1 MMRNIDYRR
10 ASVLLFDP
18 VGVNLRNTRYA
29 LHEIG
34 FREIS
39 CLSSINEFKRR
50 LEDTSPDLIIA
61 ELVNNENE
69 LLRAVRAVRAGEL
82 GRNPFVVFAFTSW
95 VRDGV
100 VMKQAIDSGVDDVI
114 IRPFSTAFAEER
126 IRTLVKARK
135 PFVVT
140 SDYIGPDRRK
150 DLDRGIGAGNRVDAP
165 NTLQVVTEG
174 DEGAIDEANRW
185 IAEARRT
192 VEAERIRRLCMRLTV
207 GVEVGL
213 RELGSGNVA
222 VLDLED
228 MARTAKELRL
238 RLARQSAGEASRI
251 AFALYQVCE
260 EMMGEGGFTM
270 ANLNL
275 IKELAM
281 GVLTAFAGGAS
292 VESSVKEIEMTVEA
306 LRRRLA
312 PVRQLESGK
321 SKEAELQRA
330 AS

>member
-1 MMRNIDYRR
+1 MRNIDYRR

-39 CLSSINEFKRR
+39 CLSSISEFKRR
-50 LEDTSPDLIIA
+50 LEDTSPDLIMA

-69 LLRAVRAVRAGEL
+69 MLRAVKSVRAGEL
-82 GRNPFVVFAFTSW
+82 GRNPFVVFVLTSW
-95 VRDGV
+95 VRDGLMV
-100 VMKQAIDSGVDDVI
+100 KQAINSGVDDVF

-126 IRTLVKARK
+126 IRTLVRARK

-150 DLDRGIGAGNRVDAP
+150 DCEREGGTTQPIDAP
-165 NTLQVVTEG
+165 NTLKAVTEA
-174 DEGAIDEANRW
+174 DESALDEANRW

-192 VEAERIRRLCMRLTV
+192 VEAERIRRLCMRLGV
-207 GVEVGL
+207 GVEVGV
-213 RELGSGNVA
+213 RELNSGNDA
-222 VLDLED
+222 VLDLGD
-228 MARTAKELRL
+228 MLRTSKELRL
-238 RLARQSAGEASRI
+238 RLARQGAGEASRI
-251 AFALYQVCE
+251 AFALFQVCE
-260 EMMGEGGFTM
+260 ELSGDGGFTM

-275 IKELAM
+275 VKELAM
-281 GVLTAFAGGAS
+281 GVLAAYASGDDVQAS
-292 VESSVKEIEMTVEA
+292 VAEIERTVEV
-306 LRRRLA
+306 LRRRMS
-312 PVRQLESGK
+312 PVRQLK
-321 SKEAELQRA
+321 SSVPEEPGLQRA

>member
-1 MMRNIDYRR
+1 MKNIDYRR

-39 CLSSINEFKRR
+39 CLSSMAEFKRR

-61 ELVNNENE
+61 ELVNNEAE
-69 LLRAVRAVRAGEL
+69 MLRVVRAVRAGEL
-82 GRNPFVVFAFTSW
+82 GRNPFVVFVLTSW
-95 VRDGV
+95 VRDGNMV
-100 VMKQAIDSGVDDVI
+100 KQAINSGVDDVI
-114 IRPFSTAFAEER
+114 VRPFSTAFAEER
-126 IRTLVKARK
+126 IRTLVRARK

-140 SDYIGPDRRK
+140 SDYIGPDRRSDTERK
-150 DLDRGIGAGNRVDAP
+150 SSITNPIDAP
-165 NTLQVVTEG
+165 NTLRAVTDA
-174 DEGAIDEANRW
+174 DEGALDEANRW

-207 GVEVGL
+207 GVEVGV
-213 RELGSGNVA
+213 RELSEGNTT
-222 VLDLED
+222 VLDLAD
-228 MARTAKELRL
+228 MLRTAKELRL
-238 RLARQSAGEASRI
+238 RLARQGAGEASRI

-260 EMMGEGGFTM
+260 ELYGDGGFTM
-270 ANLNL
+270 ANLGL
-275 IKELAM
+275 VKELAM
-281 GVLTAFAGGAS
+281 GVLAAFATGDDVKAS
-292 VESSVKEIEMTVEA
+292 VEEIEKTVEA

-312 PVRQLESGK
+312 PVRQLKSGVQE
-321 SKEAELQRA
+321 EAGLQRA

>member
-1 MMRNIDYRR
+1 MKNIDYRR

-39 CLSSINEFKRR
+39 CLSSMAEFKRR
-50 LEDTSPDLIIA
+50 LEDASPDLIIA
-61 ELVNNENE
+61 ELVNNEAE
-69 LLRAVRAVRAGEL
+69 MLRVVRSVRSGEL
-82 GRNPFVVFAFTSW
+82 GRNPFVVFVLTSW
-95 VRDGV
+95 VRDGHMV
-100 VMKQAIDSGVDDVI
+100 KQAINSGVDDVI
-114 IRPFSTAFAEER
+114 VRPFSTAFAEER
-126 IRTLVKARK
+126 IRTLVRARK

-140 SDYIGPDRRK
+140 SDYIGPDRRSDSERK
-150 DLDRGIGAGNRVDAP
+150 SSITNPIDAP
-165 NTLQVVTEG
+165 NTLLAVTEA
-174 DEGAIDEANRW
+174 DDGALEEANRW

-207 GVEVGL
+207 GVEVGV
-213 RELGSGNVA
+213 RELGEGNTA
-222 VLDLED
+222 VLDLAD
-228 MARTAKELRL
+228 MLRTSKELRL
-238 RLARQSAGEASRI
+238 RLARQGAGEASRI

-260 EMMGEGGFTM
+260 ELHSDGGFTM

-275 IKELAM
+275 VKELAM
-281 GVLTAFAGGAS
+281 GVLAAYATGDDVKAS
-292 VESSVKEIEMTVEA
+292 VEEIEKTVEV

-312 PVRQLESGK
+312 PVRQLKSGVQE
-321 SKEAELQRA
+321 EAGLQRA

>member
-1 MMRNIDYRR
+1 MKNIDYRR

-39 CLSSINEFKRR
+39 CLSSMAEFKRR

-61 ELVNNENE
+61 ELVNNEAE
-69 LLRAVRAVRAGEL
+69 MLRVVRAVRAGEL
-82 GRNPFVVFAFTSW
+82 GRNPFVVFVLTSW
-95 VRDGV
+95 VRDGNMV
-100 VMKQAIDSGVDDVI
+100 KQAINSGVDDVI
-114 IRPFSTAFAEER
+114 VRPFSTAFAEER
-126 IRTLVKARK
+126 IRTLVRARK

-140 SDYIGPDRRK
+140 SDYIGPDRRSDTERK
-150 DLDRGIGAGNRVDAP
+150 SSITNPIDAP
-165 NTLQVVTEG
+165 NTLRAVTDA
-174 DEGAIDEANRW
+174 DEGALDEANRW

-207 GVEVGL
+207 CVEVGV
-213 RELGSGNVA
+213 RELSEGNTT
-222 VLDLED
+222 VLDLAD
-228 MARTAKELRL
+228 MLRTAKELRL
-238 RLARQSAGEASRI
+238 RLARQGAGEASRI

-260 EMMGEGGFTM
+260 ELYGDGGFTM
-270 ANLNL
+270 ANLGL
-275 IKELAM
+275 VKELAM
-281 GVLTAFAGGAS
+281 GVLAAFATGDDVKAS
-292 VESSVKEIEMTVEA
+292 VEEIEKTVEA

-312 PVRQLESGK
+312 PVRQLKSGVQE
-321 SKEAELQRA
+321 EAGLQRA

>member
-1 MMRNIDYRR
+1 MRNIDYRR

-39 CLSSINEFKRR
+39 CLSSIAEFKRR
-50 LEDTSPDLIIA
+50 LEDTSPDLIMA

-69 LLRAVRAVRAGEL
+69 LLRAVRAVRSGEL

-95 VRDGV
+95 VRDGR
-100 VMKQAIDSGVDDVI
+100 VMKQAIDCGVDDVI

-135 PFVVT
+135 PFIVT
-140 SDYIGPDRRK
+140 SDYIGPDRRR
-150 DLDRGIGAGNRVDAP
+150 DEDRGIGSANRIEAP

-174 DEGAIDEANRW
+174 DEDAIDEANRW

-192 VEAERIRRLCMRLTV
+192 VESERIRRLCMRVTV
-207 GVEVGL
+207 GVEVGV
-213 RELGSGNVA
+213 RELNSGNVA

-228 MARTAKELRL
+228 LTRTAKELRL

-260 EMMGEGGFTM
+260 ELMGEGGFTM

-281 GVLTAFAGGAS
+281 GVLAAFAGGDQVAT
-292 VESSVKEIEMTVEA
+292 SVKEIEMTVEA

-321 SKEAELQRA
+321 SKVPELQRA

>member
-1 MMRNIDYRR
+1 MKNIDYRR

-39 CLSSINEFKRR
+39 CLSSMAEFKRR

-61 ELVNNENE
+61 ELVNNEAE
-69 LLRAVRAVRAGEL
+69 MLRVVRAVRAGEL
-82 GRNPFVVFAFTSW
+82 GRNPFVVFVLTSW
-95 VRDGV
+95 VRDGNMV
-100 VMKQAIDSGVDDVI
+100 KQAINSGVDDVI
-114 IRPFSTAFAEER
+114 VRPFSTAFAEER
-126 IRTLVKARK
+126 IRTLVRARK

-140 SDYIGPDRRK
+140 SDYIGPDRRSDTERK
-150 DLDRGIGAGNRVDAP
+150 SSITNPIDAP
-165 NTLQVVTEG
+165 NTLRAVTDA
-174 DEGAIDEANRW
+174 DEGALDEANRW

-207 GVEVGL
+207 GVEVGV
-213 RELGSGNVA
+213 RELSEGNTT
-222 VLDLED
+222 VLDLAD
-228 MARTAKELRL
+228 MLRTAKELRL
-238 RLARQSAGEASRI
+238 RLARQGAGEASRI

-260 EMMGEGGFTM
+260 ELYGEGGFTM
-270 ANLNL
+270 ANLGL
-275 IKELAM
+275 VKELAM
-281 GVLTAFAGGAS
+281 GVLAAFATGDDVKAS
-292 VESSVKEIEMTVEA
+292 VEEIEKTVEA

-312 PVRQLESGK
+312 PVRQLKSGVQE
-321 SKEAELQRA
+321 EAGLQRA

>member
-1 MMRNIDYRR
+1 MRNIDYKR

-39 CLSSINEFKRR
+39 CLSSMAEFKRR
-50 LEDTSPDLIIA
+50 LEDTSPDLIVA

-69 LLRAVRAVRAGEL
+69 LLRAVRAVRSGEL
-82 GRNPFVVFAFTSW
+82 GRNPFVVFVFTSW
-95 VRDGV
+95 VRDGNV
-100 VMKQAIDSGVDDVI
+100 IKQAIDSGIDDVI

-126 IRTLVKARK
+126 IRTLVRARK

-150 DLDRGIGAGNRVDAP
+150 DIDRGIGAGNRIEAP
-165 NTLQVVTEG
+165 NTLQVVTEC
-174 DEGAIDEANRW
+174 DDSAVDEANRW

-192 VEAERIRRLCMRLTV
+192 VEMERIRRLCMRMTV
-207 GVEVGL
+207 GVEVGV
-213 RELGSGNVA
+213 RELNSGNVA

-228 MARTAKELRL
+228 LTRTAKELRL
-238 RLARQSAGEASRI
+238 RLARQNAGEASRI

-260 EMMGEGGFTM
+260 ELMSDGGFTL

-275 IKELAM
+275 VKELAM
-281 GVLTAFAGGAS
+281 GVLAAYSGGEGVADS
-292 VESSVKEIEMTVEA
+292 LREIEMTVEA

-312 PVRQLESGK
+312 APRQLESGK
-321 SKEAELQRA
+321 TKEPELQRA

>member
-1 MMRNIDYRR
+1 MKNIDYRR

-39 CLSSINEFKRR
+39 CLSSITEFKRR

-61 ELVNNENE
+61 ELVNNETE
-69 LLRAVRAVRAGEL
+69 MLRAVKAVRAGEL
-82 GRNPFVVFAFTSW
+82 GRNPFVVFVLTSW
-95 VRDGV
+95 VRDGAMV
-100 VMKQAIDSGVDDVI
+100 KHAINSGVDDVF

-126 IRTLVKARK
+126 IRTLVRARK

-150 DLDRGIGAGNRVDAP
+150 DDERSRGTAQPIEAP
-165 NTLQVVTEG
+165 NTLQAVTDA
-174 DEGAIDEANRW
+174 DEGALDEANRW

-192 VEAERIRRLCMRLTV
+192 VEAERVKRLCMRLSV
-207 GVEVGL
+207 GVEVGV
-213 RELGSGNVA
+213 RELGEGNDA
-222 VLDLED
+222 VMDLAD
-228 MARTAKELRL
+228 MVRTSKELRL
-238 RLARQSAGEASRI
+238 RLARQGAGEASRI

-260 EMMGEGGFTM
+260 ELTGEGGFTL

-275 IKELAM
+275 VKELSM
-281 GVLTAFAGGAS
+281 GVLAAYAS
-292 VESSVKEIEMTVEA
+292 RDDVESSVAEIEKTVET

-312 PVRQLESGK
+312 PVRQLKSGVN
-321 SKEAELQRA
+321 EEPALQSA